1 LESTV
6 RVVGDNYPC
15 RDFLIE
21 PSHEDRE
28 NDKTPGA
35 YLMSGLQRMLDD
47 IEMEVNLTRHLIGK
61 DALDDRVMAAIKQ
74 VHRHKFL
81 PADFRFLAY
90 DNGPAPI
97 GSGQTISQPYIVALM
112 TDLLNTKPTDTVLEI
127 GTGSGYQA
135 AILSKLVKQ
144 VYSLEIIE
152 ELSTKARRRLEKL
165 GYNNVTVRTGDGH
178 FGWPEHAP
186 FDGIIVTAATPYIPQ
201 ALIDQLRPGARLVIP
216 VGFPFSYQEL
226 MVVEKKAD
234 GKIET
239 RNILGVSFVP
249 LTGECDTETKDVGDQ
264 RYE

>member
-1 LESTV
+1 M
-6 RVVGDNYPC
+6 N
-15 RDFLIE
+15 
-21 PSHEDRE
+21 
-28 NDKTPGA
+28 
-35 YLMSGLQRMLDD
+35 GLQRMLND

-74 VHRHKFL
+74 VPRNEFL
-81 PADFRFLAY
+81 PADYRFLAY

-112 TDLLNTKPTDTVLEI
+112 SDLLGTKPTDTILEI

-152 ELSTKARRRLEKL
+152 ELSSKASLRLKKL
-165 GYNNVTVRTGDGH
+165 GYNNVTVRTGNGQ

-186 FDGIIVTAATPYIPQ
+186 FDGIIVTAAAADIPRP
-201 ALIDQLRPGARLVIP
+201 LIDQLRPGARLVIP
-216 VGFPFSYQEL
+216 VGLPYSYQEL
-226 MVVEKKAD
+226 MVIEKKAD
-234 GKIET
+234 GKIKA

-249 LTGECDTETKDVGDQ
+249 LVAGCDVETKDLGELNDQ
-264 RYE
+264 